1 MKVHIGYL
9 SEYTKKLSA
18 LKNEL
23 LDLQDKYEVTAD
35 IDEVEE
41 LSEVLE
47 ELRFVV
53 DNLPLA

>member
-1 MKVHIGYL
+1 MKVHVSYL
-9 SEYTKKLSA
+9 SEYTKKLSI

-35 IDEVEE
+35 IDDVEE
-41 LSEVLE
+41 LSEALA
-47 ELRFVV
+47 ELKFVV

>member
-9 SEYTKKLSA
+9 SEYTNKLSV

-41 LSEVLE
+41 LSTALA
-47 ELRFVV
+47 ELKFVV

>member
-1 MKVHIGYL
+1 MNVHISYL
-9 SEYTKKLSA
+9 SEYTKKLSI

-35 IDEVEE
+35 IDDVEE
-41 LSEVLE
+41 LSEALA
-47 ELRFVV
+47 ELKFVV